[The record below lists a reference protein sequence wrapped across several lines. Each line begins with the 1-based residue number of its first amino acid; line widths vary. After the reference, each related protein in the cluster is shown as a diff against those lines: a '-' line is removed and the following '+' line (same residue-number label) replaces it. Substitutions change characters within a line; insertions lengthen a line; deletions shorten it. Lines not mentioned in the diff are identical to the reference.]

1 VSDFK
6 AALRVSQ
13 ISVAW
18 TLVASA
24 AAVVAGI
31 SAGGLVL
38 VAFGV
43 TGLLDAAGSYAL
55 IVGFRHVMLHEVA
68 DPRHERVA
76 LRIIGIGLVV
86 VGVLTAAESVRRL
99 AAGSHAERSAAGVA
113 IAGASAVV
121 LTALMARKLQLA
133 ARLNNR
139 GLRAD
144 GWLSATGALL
154 AVITVVGAALAGR
167 VDWADP
173 CAALAVALGAVGLG
187 VASLSVDPDAA

>member
-1 VSDFK
+1 MSDFK

-24 AAVVAGI
+24 AAVVAGVA
-31 SAGGLVL
+31 AGSLVL

-55 IVGFRHVMLHEVA
+55 IVSFRHALRHDGV
-68 DPRHERVA
+68 DPRRERIA
-76 LRIIGIGLVV
+76 LRIIGIGLIV
-86 VGVLTAAESVRRL
+86 VGALTTIESVRRL
-99 AAGSHAERSAAGVA
+99 MTGSNAERSAVGVA
-113 IAGASAVV
+113 IASASVFMLAA
-121 LTALMARKLQLA
+121 LTFRKMQLA
-133 ARLNNR
+133 ERLASR

-154 AVITVVGAALAGR
+154 AVITVVGTLLAGR
-167 VDWADP
+167 ADWADP
-173 CAALAVALGAVGLG
+173 VAALAVAIGAAGLG
-187 VASLSVDPDAA
+187 VESLRAEPEAA